1 MSRRNVLLLVGEI
14 EVGHPI
20 SGNAMQVAMV
30 DFETGNDEAD
40 SGAAKDR
47 LLGEP
52 NALRHIED
60 MS

>member
-1 MSRRNVLLLVGEI
+1 MLLLVGEI

-47 LLGEP
+47 LLCEP